1 MTKSARLLSKI
12 WFKKWLFYI
21 LTIIPIINFYAIYE
35 QMYKILL
42 YIIEKHLKDQWKDSL
57 DTLKTK
63 WSQLISLVTHI
74 LPFLMLRPESN
85 SLQHLWSLLL
95 GNDKLFINETDM
107 IMKFITLTRSSNFLL
122 KILSLIFQVRQ
133 WNGILQP
140 CNWFDCLYAIK
151 RQIKTISRSVSIK
164 SQLIYC
170 FLEFDRETYQIESW

>member
-1 MTKSARLLSKI
+1 MC
-12 WFKKWLFYI
+12 
-21 LTIIPIINFYAIYE
+21 IYE
-35 QMYKILL
+35 QMYQILL
-42 YIIEKHLKDQWKDSL
+42 YIIGKHLKDQWKDSL

-151 RQIKTISRSVSIK
+151 RQIKTISRSFFHQK
-164 SQLIYC
+164 STYLLFFGIWPRDISNRILVITLPYC
-170 FLEFDRETYQIESW
+170 IIGLTYTFFVNWRHVK

>member
-1 MTKSARLLSKI
+1 MYRSSTWPFVWQRKQPMTKSARLLSKI
-12 WFKKWLFYI
+12 GFEKWLFYI
-21 LTIIPIINFYAIYE
+21 YTIIPIKFLCIYE
-35 QMYKILL
+35 QMYQILL

-107 IMKFITLTRSSNFLL
+107 MIKTVTLPKSLNFIL
-122 KILSLIFQVRQ
+122 KILSLIFIGTTMRWDTPTV
-133 WNGILQP
+133 
-140 CNWFDCLYAIK
+140 
-151 RQIKTISRSVSIK
+151 
-164 SQLIYC
+164 
-170 FLEFDRETYQIESW
+170 